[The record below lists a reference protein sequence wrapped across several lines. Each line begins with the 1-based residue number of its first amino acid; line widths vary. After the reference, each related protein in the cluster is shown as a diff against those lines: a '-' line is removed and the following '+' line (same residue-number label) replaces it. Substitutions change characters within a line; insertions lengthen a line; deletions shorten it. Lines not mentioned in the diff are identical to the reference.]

1 MERELSDQVSKLMK
15 QFSGMPIIDTYIY
28 PSKDR
33 KYIIHEIRM
42 KMIKPTGYYD
52 AMIKEK
58 NRGYYKEVNQKG
70 DNYGRS
76 DK

>member
-1 MERELSDQVSKLMK
+1 MEKELSDQVNKLMK

-28 PSKDR
+28 PSKDKR
-33 KYIIHEIRM
+33 YIIHEIRM

-58 NRGYYKEVNQKG
+58 NRSYYKDINQKG
-70 DNYGRS
+70 GNDDRRY
-76 DK
+76 